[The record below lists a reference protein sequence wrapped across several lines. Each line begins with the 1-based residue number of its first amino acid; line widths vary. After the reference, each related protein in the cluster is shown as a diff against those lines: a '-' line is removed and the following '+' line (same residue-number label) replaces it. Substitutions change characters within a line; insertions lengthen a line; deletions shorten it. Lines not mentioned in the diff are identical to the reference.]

1 MYVLYTCYYLFFF
14 CSFNVIKWLNVS
26 GNWFSSL
33 FDTNKHT
40 HTQLSVQTSYETD
53 LSAKHLITFL
63 IALQLSRFM
72 SFRRIYMKN
81 LCLYLLVAVH
91 FFVALKILLLHKMEL
106 KLQMPLLQEHDL
118 NGMFFW
124 KSFASLKT
132 TKQYTIQ
139 NYFIGNSI
147 LHVWNSNDG

>member
-1 MYVLYTCYYLFFF
+1 MWVEIDFLA
-14 CSFNVIKWLNVS
+14 
-26 GNWFSSL
+26 SL
-33 FDTNKHT
+33 IQTNT
-40 HTQLSVQTSYETD
+40 HTRSYQYKLLMKRIWVQNIWLLSLLLYNSLVS
-53 LSAKHLITFL
+53 
-63 IALQLSRFM
+63 
-72 SFRRIYMKN
+72 
-81 LCLYLLVAVH
+81 CLLDVYIWKICVCTCCCCSL
-91 FFVALKILLLHKMEL
+91 FVALKILLLHKMEL

-132 TKQYTIQ
+132 TKKYTIQ